1 MARDFQRPFARPA
14 GAVEVLLVRH
24 GSAAAAEAGAPLD
37 GHADP
42 SLTLDG
48 RAQAEAVCARLAA
61 ESPARLFVTPMRRTA
76 ETAAPLAARLAVAPT
91 VVPQLREV
99 HLGSWEGAFA
109 DRLAARDAL
118 VRELFAAQRWDV
130 IPHAEPDD
138 RFRARVR
145 DGLEH
150 VARETGPDAAAVA
163 VVHGGVIAEA
173 CRQATGSEPF
183 AFLYAENGSITR
195 LLRLASGRWALR
207 GFNDVAHLAG
217 VPHLAAGR
225 AG

>member
-14 GAVEVLLVRH
+14 GAVELLLVRH
-24 GSAAAAEAGAPLD
+24 GSSAATTDAPLGD
-37 GHADP
+37 HADP
-42 SLTLDG
+42 PLTLDG

-61 ESPARLFVTPMRRTA
+61 EPPMRLFVTPMRRTA
-76 ETAAPLAARLAVAPT
+76 ETAAPLAARLSLAPT
-91 VVPQLREV
+91 VVPELREV

-118 VRELFAAQRWDV
+118 VRELFTAQRWDV
-130 IPHAEPDD
+130 IPRAEPDD

-145 DGLEH
+145 DGLER
-150 VARETGPDAAAVA
+150 VAHETGPDAVAVA

-207 GFNDVAHLAG
+207 GFNDVAHLAA
-217 VPHLAAGR
+217 VPHLAAEG